1 MSVQTSSR
9 AKCLWR
15 LTLADL
21 GRSEEYKT
29 EVWRLSYS
37 RVPRIRFRVLSKI
50 YQPSAGL
57 LHRGRLWD
65 RSLSRETQGSNGDR
79 GYHTITKVPFELI
92 DIHFLSWG
100 VRRPVTRRAWN
111 NLPRGKVPNEFVLN
125 PVSQFELTFI
135 GINLLCSIFMFNDGE
150 GDGVLLP
157 HRELFVLPAW
167 SSKSVWVPS
176 RCEFLLLECANRY
189 ERVCLRFRFPMYP
202 RCKSFKYDSR
212 FVGGRARY
220 VMVAQT
226 VLQDAPRGPLTLI
239 RAVTVNTRSIV
250 IIKNQIG

>member
-125 PVSQFELTFI
+125 SVSQFELTFI

-167 SSKSVWVPS
+167 SSKSVWVPPPWM
-176 RCEFLLLECANRY
+176 R
-189 ERVCLRFRFPMYP
+189 
-202 RCKSFKYDSR
+202 KSIWAGVPEVPVSDVPSLQILSR

-220 VMVAQT
+220 VIVAQT